1 MLFCLLISTIV
12 INQKIYYSN
21 YHSLSDSLIRIY
33 CVKSSIIIG
42 VDIYESE
49 GKGGYSENNKDVQYL
64 LGGL

>member
-12 INQKIYYSN
+12 INQKIYYDN
-21 YHSLSDSLIRIY
+21 YHSIRDSLIRIY

-42 VDIYESE
+42 VAIYESE
-49 GKGGYSENNKDVQYL
+49 GKAGYSENAKDGLSL

>member
-12 INQKIYYSN
+12 IYKKKYYYN
-21 YHSLSDSLIRIY
+21 YNSLSDSLIRIY

-42 VDIYESE
+42 VAIYESE

>member
-1 MLFCLLISTIV
+1 MLFCLLISTI
-12 INQKIYYSN
+12 IIYKKKYYSN

-42 VDIYESE
+42 VAIYESE